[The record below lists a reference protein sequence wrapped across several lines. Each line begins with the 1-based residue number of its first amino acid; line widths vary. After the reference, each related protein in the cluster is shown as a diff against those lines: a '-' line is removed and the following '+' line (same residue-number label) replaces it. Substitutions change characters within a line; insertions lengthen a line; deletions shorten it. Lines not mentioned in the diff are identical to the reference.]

1 MATAKKKRKKQRSS
15 TGPAASTANRQ
26 ANRPKAPKPA
36 PTATKGRPTPS
47 RSSAASRSTRRGGGL
62 VDRLS
67 WVALGA
73 AAVAVVVFVV
83 ILVLGSAPERG
94 DVEAESFDLP
104 ALEGGGRVQIGDFAG
119 EPLVVNFFASWCTAC
134 DAELPF
140 FRNFAEQLEGD
151 VEFLFVN
158 SNESGNWRPMAERHD
173 LLRYPLA
180 RDINGTNDNGLVRSL
195 GGNTGMPMTAFYDD
209 AGTLLHVERGAVSGG
224 QLAGL
229 LTDLYGVQLS

>member
-1 MATAKKKRKKQRSS
+1 MAKSKKKKQRSS
-15 TGPAASTANRQ
+15 SGPAASTANRQ
-26 ANRPKAPKPA
+26 ANRPKAEKPA
-36 PTATKGRPTPS
+36 STATKGRPTPS
-47 RSSAASRSTRRGGGL
+47 RNASPPKSSKQKGAL

-67 WVALGA
+67 WVAVGA
-73 AAVAVVVFVV
+73 GAIAIVVFVV
-83 ILVLGSAPERG
+83 ILVLGSAPEGG

-104 ALEGGGRVQIGDFAG
+104 ALDGGGRVGIGDFTG
-119 EPLVVNFFASWCTAC
+119 EPLVVNFFASWCVAC

-195 GGNTGMPMTAFYDD
+195 GGSTGMPMTAFYDD
-209 AGTLLHVERGAVSGG
+209 AGNLLHVERGAVSGG

-229 LTDLYGVQLS
+229 LTDFYGVQLT